1 MGDDFW
7 CYTLSMAK
15 RLLVTSALPYANGDI
30 HLGHLVEHIQTDIF
44 VRFNQ
49 LLGNEC
55 RYMCADDTHG
65 TAIMLSSE
73 KEGVS
78 PEDYIERVKA
88 QHMADFALFNIKYDH
103 YYSTH
108 SPENQVL
115 SEHVYNCAKSDGGI
129 ITKEIS
135 QYYCTEKG
143 LFLADRYI
151 KGTCPKCEA
160 PDQYGD
166 ACEVCYATYAATEL
180 VDPVSVFSGKKPVL
194 KDTTHYFFDL
204 EKYRSVIEGWLDT
217 QPVIPA
223 IKNKLNEWLDGEL
236 KAWDISRDA
245 PYFGFKIPDTDQYF
259 YVWMDAPIGY
269 IATTESWAKT
279 MGGSYKDYW
288 EDDTVEI
295 HHFIGKDIMYFHTL
309 FWPAMLS
316 VAQLN
321 QPKKVHVHGF
331 LTVNGE
337 KMSKS
342 RGTFILARDY
352 AKHLNTDLLRYYY
365 AAKLTSSID
374 DIDFSIEDFVNKVN
388 SDVLGKF
395 VNIGSRIGSIVN
407 KKLDGRLSKVDVE
420 GQVILDEMVALAP
433 QIEAAYIALE
443 TNKCMRLIMQCAEIA
458 NKYIDTKAPW
468 GMVSEQPDQARAV
481 CTTALNCLRVLM
493 IYLGPVIPIVVQKL
507 EQFLSIEHQSWAQLQ
522 DNIEDIALQ
531 PYEHVLKRLT
541 VDEANQALG
550 ILVS

>member
-1 MGDDFW
+1 M
-7 CYTLSMAK
+7 TK

-65 TAIMLSSE
+65 TAIMLSAE

-78 PEDYIERVKA
+78 AEEYIEGVKV

-108 SPENQVL
+108 SLENQAL
-115 SEHVYNCAKSDGGI
+115 SEHIYACAKSDGGI
-129 ITKEIS
+129 ITKTIS

-151 KGTCPKCEA
+151 KGACPKCET

-166 ACEVCYATYAATEL
+166 ACEACYATYSATEL
-180 VDPVSVFSGKKPVL
+180 VDPVSVFSGKAPVL

-223 IKNKLNEWLDGEL
+223 IKNKLNEWLDGDL
-236 KAWDISRDA
+236 KPWDISRDA

-279 MGGSYKDYW
+279 VGGSYKDYW

-316 VAQLN
+316 VAKFN

-395 VNIGSRIGSIVN
+395 VNIASRIGSIVN
-407 KKLDGRLSKVDVE
+407 KKLGGTLAKVDAE
-420 GQVILDEMVALAP
+420 GQGILDEMLAHAA

-493 IYLGPVIPIVVQKL
+493 IYLGPVIPTVVQQL
-507 EQFLSIEHQSWAQLQ
+507 EQFLSTEHQSWAQLQ
-522 DNIEDIALQ
+522 DNIEDISLQ

-550 ILVS
+550 VLTS

>member
-1 MGDDFW
+1 MIM
-7 CYTLSMAK
+7 TK

-65 TAIMLSSE
+65 TAIMLSAE

-78 PEDYIERVKA
+78 AEDYIEGVKV

-108 SPENQVL
+108 SPENQAL
-115 SEHVYNCAKSDGGI
+115 SEYVYASAKSDGGI
-129 ITKEIS
+129 ITKTIS

-166 ACEVCYATYAATEL
+166 ACESCYATYSATEL
-180 VDPVSVFSGKKPVL
+180 VDPMSVFSGKAPVL

-217 QPVIPA
+217 DPVIPA
-223 IKNKLNEWLDGEL
+223 IKNKLNEWLDGDL
-236 KAWDISRDA
+236 KPWDISRDA

-279 MGGSYKDYW
+279 RGGSYKDYW

-316 VAQLN
+316 VAQFN

-352 AKHLNTDLLRYYY
+352 ATHLNTDLLRYYY
-365 AAKLTSSID
+365 AAKLTASID

-395 VNIGSRIGSIVN
+395 VNIASRIGSIVN
-407 KKLDGRLSKVDVE
+407 KKLGGTLAKVDAE
-420 GQVILDEMVALAP
+420 GQGILDEMLAYAS
-433 QIEAAYIALE
+433 QIEAAYIELE
-443 TNKCMRLIMQCAEIA
+443 TNKCMRLIMQCADIA

-468 GMVSEQPDQARAV
+468 GMVSDQPDQSRVV
-481 CTTALNCLRVLM
+481 CTTALNCLRILM
-493 IYLGPVIPIVVQKL
+493 IYLGPVVPTVVQQL
-507 EQFLSIEHQSWAQLQ
+507 EQFLSIEPQSWAQLQ
-522 DNIEDIALQ
+522 DNIEDIVLQ

-541 VDEANQALG
+541 VDEVNQALG
-550 ILVS
+550 MLVS